1 MFSGGPYA
9 NPDTHPGLRDALKNC
24 ENAAYTNLIK
34 WRDMYENVS
43 PGKHITG
50 MFHRKKKSYKKRPF
64 SKLRELAIGRLQ
76 QTH

>member
-1 MFSGGPYA
+1 MFSRGPYA

-24 ENAAYTNLIK
+24 ENATYTDLIK

-50 MFHRKKKSYKKRPF
+50 MFHRKRYKNRSF
-64 SKLRELAIGRLQ
+64 SELRVWHMADCSRYIK
-76 QTH
+76 